1 MKNVDEDSRLYLND
15 AENRG
20 WWEPDTSRI
29 YLNITSE
36 LQFLKGGKLN
46 RVKAA
51 GIRPLQRRH
60 MIVCLGGL

>member
-1 MKNVDEDSRLYLND
+1 MND

-36 LQFLKGGKLN
+36 LQILN
-46 RVKAA
+46 RRDKDVLVRTD
-51 GIRPLQRRH
+51 GIPPLQGRH